1 MKKHRL
7 FISSKKDL
15 KALNKKISI
24 DSLFSVG
31 ETITNN
37 PLVIGE
43 NVISDKRILDSFNEF
58 MNYGKVSG
66 VLIIEEIQ
74 ILNNLDMGTKEKIKN
89 WLEAEYN
96 SLHLEH
102 ISEQKESE
110 LKDRFIRFYCKFD
123 KRLMRIKREKISVSP
138 IKNGGVRLSLVAWGK
153 CYGQFYEV

>member
-1 MKKHRL
+1 MSSLATSKFMIWHGTKFNLKIGEKKMKKYRL

-15 KALNKKISI
+15 KELNKKIAI

-66 VLIIEEIQ
+66 VLIIEEI
-74 ILNNLDMGTKEKIKN
+74 
-89 WLEAEYN
+89 
-96 SLHLEH
+96 
-102 ISEQKESE
+102 
-110 LKDRFIRFYCKFD
+110 
-123 KRLMRIKREKISVSP
+123 
-138 IKNGGVRLSLVAWGK
+138 
-153 CYGQFYEV
+153 